1 MNVFVEQS
9 PWNNPSIFAHFFAL
23 NRPRISVYKRGRDA
37 TCCVRKTEDELAGQ
51 ARKDTDSELFANN
64 RQMERR
70 EVMQK
75 SGVFVAQTNRLVQ
88 KNGDTH
94 LFLCATLGD

>member
-1 MNVFVEQS
+1 MTYVLLPCPAGLDPASHQ
-9 PWNNPSIFAHFFAL
+9 
-23 NRPRISVYKRGRDA
+23 RGRDA

-70 EVMQK
+70 EVM
-75 SGVFVAQTNRLVQ
+75 
-88 KNGDTH
+88 
-94 LFLCATLGD
+94 